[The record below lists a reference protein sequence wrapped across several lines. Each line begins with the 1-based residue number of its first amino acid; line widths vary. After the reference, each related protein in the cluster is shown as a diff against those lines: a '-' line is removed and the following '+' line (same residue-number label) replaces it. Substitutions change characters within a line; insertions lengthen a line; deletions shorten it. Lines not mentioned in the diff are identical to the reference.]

1 MIVFEG
7 LDASGKGVQ
16 IGKLIQALDPRG
28 FEVFAVKKETE
39 EEKFYPYMKRFW
51 TKIPE
56 RGKISIFDTSWYR
69 KVLGERFENQ
79 MSKGEVAK
87 AYHTIQ
93 NFEKELTDDG
103 MVIIKL
109 FLYISKREQKKRF
122 EKLTSSRESEWRVT
136 GNDWRRNEEYDAY
149 LQVNEEMLAKTDTDF
164 APWTIV
170 EATDK
175 RYAAVKIYKT
185 VIKALEATV
194 ERKPEEEEKASELD
208 VKAGRVCIE

>member
-1 MIVFEG
+1 
-7 LDASGKGVQ
+7 
-16 IGKLIQALDPRG
+16 ALP
-28 FEVFAVKKETE
+28 
-39 EEKFYPYMKRFW
+39 
-51 TKIPE
+51 IL
-56 RGKISIFDTSWYR
+56 SIFDTSWYR

-87 AYHTIQ
+87 AYNTIQ
-93 NFEKELTDDG
+93 NIEKELTDDC

-175 RYAAVKIYKT
+175 RYDAVKIYKS

-208 VKAGRVCIE
+208 DKPVESVLNKADLSLSYTREEYEKKKKKLQKELTKLHGELYRRRIP